1 MATVAAAASS
11 LSGAACIDVTA
22 SPCVLQQ
29 SAYHDLTIGV
39 AASDSLTSTTC
50 LAFYKFS
57 LGAQAN
63 LRVTLTSPGV
73 QTFLQL
79 TDSSGV
85 IRMNSVLTDTLDT
98 TTTVR
103 MMLGAGGYLV
113 SVIPFNTGQSA
124 KYSLLAVTDTSA
136 VTGCNAV
143 WVTPGITTKQAIT
156 HADCIQG
163 PSGTNF
169 LTHLYVLLLG
179 SGQEVNF
186 SEYST
191 SLAPGMTLAG
201 PDGTEPS
208 TADSLGTTALLSTTV
223 GSQGTYRLW
232 VGSTT
237 AGQVGT
243 YTLQIQ

>member
-1 MATVAAAASS
+1 MAAAVAAASS
-11 LSGAACIDVTA
+11 LTAAACIDVTA

-50 LAFYKFS
+50 IAFYRFT

-73 QTFLQL
+73 QTFVQL
-79 TDSSGV
+79 TDASGV
-85 IRMNSVLTDTLDT
+85 IRINSVLTDTLDT

-113 SVIPFNTGQSA
+113 SVVPFNTGQTA
-124 KYSLLAVTDTSA
+124 NYSLLAVPDTSA
-136 VTGCNAV
+136 VTGCSAI
-143 WVTPGITTKQAIT
+143 WVTPGITTKQTIS
-156 HADCIQG
+156 HADCTQG
-163 PSGTNF
+163 PGGTNF
-169 LTHLYVLLLG
+169 LTHQYVLLLQ

-223 GSQGTYRLW
+223 GSQGAYRLW
-232 VGSTT
+232 VGGTT